1 MSSNKTPE
9 HRITVK
15 IALIFLVVI
24 LFFVGLFVYSSI
36 LKKDIDE
43 QQRDMD
49 EAYRIVVYSNNLIN
63 SIQEAQGVLNRYLV
77 APNKIYVEQYDS
89 VFQDIS
95 EQIENIKQE
104 NHQNYT
110 NLPFDNIDSLLNEKR
125 VIVNRLIGLFR
136 SQNPLLEFDR
146 KIETIEP
153 IIQDTTVVITNVD
166 TVVVNK
172 QKRGFWNRLTH
183 LIKPSFDPDTTISI
197 THTEKEERAATRVDT
212 VMFSDLRSIS
222 EEASKTYLTQI
233 DRIERQ
239 VRELVLSD
247 QQISLNIS
255 KLISQLYYEALQT
268 TRQGAENSES
278 LSQKILSFA
287 ITIGALSIFLILII
301 TLFIYN
307 DLNKGKRAR
316 IELSNEKQKTEE
328 LIESRHKLLL
338 SVSHDIKTPL
348 SSIMGYMEIWDAEV
362 ISETVKRQLKSAR
375 NSGRHI
381 LSLLTNLLEFSRLE
395 QRTVEL
401 KLSTFDLI
409 ELIDEILSMFRP
421 FTDDKGLALSFNYN
435 ITSPYYIESDYT
447 ALKQILINII
457 SNAVKYTLKGSVEV
471 NVDES
476 SDNVLLIKIK
486 DTGVGISNSDITKIF
501 KPFSRVENSSKSEG
515 SGFGLYVTKGLT
527 ESLNGDITM
536 SSEKGVGTNVLIK
549 LPVKRVENFIPEDV
563 DDSFN
568 IDQREKKYS
577 KILIFEDDI
586 SLGNLIKEFL
596 IQKGFK
602 VKLCNNPRDING
614 FIRVIDSF
622 DIVLTDMQMI
632 ESSGTEILYDI
643 RQNNSDIPVWLMT
656 ANHEYSNDKAELEGF
671 SGLIKKPIQM
681 NMLLNTLYGSQN
693 KKEIYSEE
701 VESNELTLNGNSI
714 SEKFPK
720 LASMFGNDQESIKG
734 ILADFVENSEKDN
747 KKLEEFIKNNQFKE
761 AQEICHKI
769 HPFYSQ
775 LDAEYLTFSLRKM
788 DSLRVKDE
796 SSYPQWKEEVT
807 QNLDQIREFTVSIR
821 ENYL

>member
-1 MSSNKTPE
+1 M
-9 HRITVK
+9 
-15 IALIFLVVI
+15 
-24 LFFVGLFVYSSI
+24 
-36 LKKDIDE
+36 
-43 QQRDMD
+43 
-49 EAYRIVVYSNNLIN
+49 
-63 SIQEAQGVLNRYLV
+63 
-77 APNKIYVEQYDS
+77 
-89 VFQDIS
+89 
-95 EQIENIKQE
+95 
-104 NHQNYT
+104 
-110 NLPFDNIDSLLNEKR
+110 
-125 VIVNRLIGLFR
+125 
-136 SQNPLLEFDR
+136 
-146 KIETIEP
+146 
-153 IIQDTTVVITNVD
+153 
-166 TVVVNK
+166 
-172 QKRGFWNRLTH
+172 
-183 LIKPSFDPDTTISI
+183 
-197 THTEKEERAATRVDT
+197 
-212 VMFSDLRSIS
+212 
-222 EEASKTYLTQI
+222 
-233 DRIERQ
+233 
-239 VRELVLSD
+239 
-247 QQISLNIS
+247 
-255 KLISQLYYEALQT
+255 
-268 TRQGAENSES
+268 
-278 LSQKILSFA
+278 
-287 ITIGALSIFLILII
+287 
-301 TLFIYN
+301 
-307 DLNKGKRAR
+307 
-316 IELSNEKQKTEE
+316 
-328 LIESRHKLLL
+328 
-338 SVSHDIKTPL
+338 
-348 SSIMGYMEIWDAEV
+348 
-362 ISETVKRQLKSAR
+362 
-375 NSGRHI
+375 
-381 LSLLTNLLEFSRLE
+381 
-395 QRTVEL
+395 
-401 KLSTFDLI
+401 
-409 ELIDEILSMFRP
+409 
-421 FTDDKGLALSFNYN
+421 
-435 ITSPYYIESDYT
+435 
-447 ALKQILINII
+447 
-457 SNAVKYTLKGSVEV
+457 KGSVEV

-656 ANHEYSNDKAELEGF
+656 ANDEYSNDKAELEGF

-681 NMLLNTLYGSQN
+681 NMLLNILYGSQN
-693 KKEIYSEE
+693 KKKLFLEE
-701 VESNELTLNGNSI
+701 VESNDLTLNGDSI
-714 SEKFPK
+714 AEKFPK
-720 LASMFGNDQESIKG
+720 LAAMFGNDQESIKE

-747 KKLEEFIKNNQFKE
+747 IKLEEFIKNNQFKE

-807 QNLDQIREFTVSIR
+807 QNLDQIREFTDSIR